1 MSTETGGVAVT
12 SSGDNRGM
20 PPLVCRSYL
29 RRRNGRRASET
40 TGGVTRTT
48 RAPSIGVS
56 PHDVLM
62 GLGCEGLSP
71 LGS

>member
-1 MSTETGGVAVT
+1 M
-12 SSGDNRGM
+12 
-20 PPLVCRSYL
+20 
-29 RRRNGRRASET
+29 GRRASET

-48 RAPSIGVS
+48 RAPSIGAS
-56 PHDVLM
+56 PHDLLM